1 MQISRNFAFLKIHS
15 LDLVKLGTQA
25 ETYFANDPNTCLIKL
40 RQFGEGL
47 AQLVAAKVGL
57 YEEPEERQVD
67 LLRRLNFRGAV
78 VGQVAD
84 AFHEIRKRGNA
95 ATHEGYEN
103 KGVALN
109 CLKYA
114 KSLGVWFHRTY
125 GGAKGFQAGPFVPPK
140 DPAEANAEIR
150 QELAKLQAELEVSKT
165 AQREALDQ
173 VVLAQTEA
181 AEATELQQL
190 AELLLEEAETQA
202 EDAQAKIAE
211 ISEQFEAQLQAI
223 QADAVETSAQ
233 EIQQLVVESQQDEQN
248 LDLDERATRRLIDA
262 KLAAAGWN
270 VDSEK
275 LTYGK
280 GAKPQK
286 SRNMAIAE
294 WPTTDGRADYI
305 LFAGLQVVGAVEA
318 KRRDKDVYG
327 AIDQAK
333 RYSRGYEVKG
343 DERLVAGYPW
353 QDYQIPFVFAT
364 NGGEYLKQLETKSG
378 IWFCDVR
385 RPENLRR
392 PIGSWYRPEG
402 LLDLLQQDNDKA
414 HKQLQQASFDYGF
427 ELRPYQIKAIEAVE
441 SALADGRRE
450 LLLAMATGTGKTKTC
465 IVMVYRLLKTKR
477 FRRVL
482 FLVDRTALGE
492 QATGAFEET
501 KIENLQTFAEIFD
514 LKGLKE
520 QTPDRDT
527 KVHIATVQSFVKR
540 LLYGDDATPALTTD
554 QYDCVVVDECHRG
567 YLLDRELSENE
578 LTFRDFGDY
587 VSKYRQVLD
596 YFDAVKIGLTATPA
610 LHTSEIFG
618 KPVYTYSYREAV
630 IDGFLIDHEP
640 AHRIK
645 TALSEDGMVWEPGD
659 QVKYIDPKTGQID
672 LTQAPDEIRVEVE
685 QFNRRVITES
695 FNQVVCDALADQ
707 IDPTL
712 REMGKT
718 LIFCVN
724 EDHAILVTALLK
736 KALQERYE
744 DIGDDDIVKITGA
757 SDKPLELIRRYK
769 NEVSPRVAVT
779 VDLMTTGI
787 DVPEICNLVFLRRV
801 KSRILYEQMLGRATR
816 KCDDI
821 EKQVFRVFDA
831 VDLYS
836 AIQDFSTMKPVVVNP
851 KISFSQLV
859 NELEQVTKPDA
870 ESEILDQIQAKLQR
884 KKQHLS
890 ETQKETIESLA
901 DMPVDE
907 LADHLK
913 QQSPGEAAAWLQSR
927 KQIAEI
933 LDRRDGGRKPKIISD
948 HPDELRSVSQDFRAG
963 EAEEAYTMPGD
974 YLESFKA
981 FINNSQNEIPAL
993 LVVTQRPRD
1002 LTREQLKAL
1011 RVQLDAAGYSETQLR
1026 SAWRN
1031 QTNEDIAASIIGFI
1045 RQAAVGDPLVP
1056 YGERVQKAMK
1066 KILASQPWTAPQR
1079 KWLERIGKQL
1089 EQEYVVDRA
1098 ALDQGAFKREGG
1110 FQRLNK
1116 VFKGKLEQ
1124 VLNDINQALWDEIG

>member
-1 MQISRNFAFLKIHS
+1 MQVSRNFAFLKVHS
-15 LDLVKLGTQA
+15 LELVRLGTLA
-25 ETYFANDPNTCLIKL
+25 EHYFADDPNTCLIKL

-57 YEEPEERQVD
+57 YEQSGEKQVD
-67 LLRRLNFRGAV
+67 LLRRLKFRGAV
-78 VGQVAD
+78 TGQVSD
-84 AFHEIRKRGNA
+84 VFHELRKQGNA
-95 ATHEGYEN
+95 ATHEGYDD
-103 KGVALN
+103 KGAALN

-125 GGAKGFQAGPFVPPK
+125 GGAKGFQSGPFVPPPN
-140 DPAEANAEIR
+140 PAEANAEIK
-150 QELAKLQAELEVSKT
+150 QELERLQAELAVSKT
-165 AQREALDQ
+165 AQQAALDQ
-173 VVLAQTEA
+173 AALAQAEA
-181 AEATELQQL
+181 AEEADLRQL
-190 AELLLEEAETQA
+190 AEQLLEEAETQA
-202 EDAQAKIAE
+202 EDAQTKIAE
-211 ISEQFEAQLQAI
+211 ISEQFEVQLQTM
-223 QADAVETSAQ
+223 QANAVEKPAQ

-248 LDLDERATRRLIDA
+248 LDLDERATRKLIDT
-262 KLAAAGWN
+262 KLAAAGWE
-270 VDSEK
+270 VDSET
-275 LTYGK
+275 LTYSK
-280 GAKPQK
+280 SVRPQK
-286 SRNMAIAE
+286 NKNMAIAE
-294 WPTTDGRADYI
+294 WPTVDGRADYI

-318 KRRDKDVYG
+318 KRRGKDVYG

-378 IWFCDVR
+378 TWFCDVR

-402 LLDLLQQDNDKA
+402 LLDLLQQNNDKA
-414 HKQLQQASFDYGF
+414 HEQLQQASFDYDF

-441 SALADGRRE
+441 SALADGGRE

-465 IVMVYRLLKTKR
+465 IAMVYRLLKTKR

-501 KIENLQTFAEIFD
+501 KMENLQTFAEIFD

-540 LLYGDDATPALTTD
+540 LLYADDGTPAITTD

-645 TALSEDGMVWEPGD
+645 TALSEDGMVWQPGD

-672 LTQAPDEIRVEVE
+672 LSQTPDEIRVEVE

-712 REMGKT
+712 QEMGKT

-724 EDHAILVTALLK
+724 EDHAILVTALFK

-744 DIGDDDIVKITGA
+744 DIGDDDVVKITGV

-821 EKQVFRVFDA
+821 DKQVFRVFDA

-859 NELEQVTKPDA
+859 DELGQVTKPDA
-870 ESEILDQIQAKLQR
+870 VGEILDQIQAKLQR

-890 ETQKETIESLA
+890 DPQKEAIESLA
-901 DMPVDE
+901 DMSVEE
-907 LADHLK
+907 LAGHLK
-913 QQSPGEAAAWLQSR
+913 QQSTEEAAAWLQSR

-963 EAEEAYTMPGD
+963 EAEGAYTMPGD
-974 YLESFKA
+974 YLESFKD
-981 FINNSQNEIPAL
+981 FVNNSQNEIPAL

-1079 KWLERIGKQL
+1079 KWLERIGKQI

-1124 VLNDINQALWDEIG
+1124 VLNDINQALWEEVG

>member
-1 MQISRNFAFLKIHS
+1 M
-15 LDLVKLGTQA
+15 
-25 ETYFANDPNTCLIKL
+25 
-40 RQFGEGL
+40 
-47 AQLVAAKVGL
+47 
-57 YEEPEERQVD
+57 
-67 LLRRLNFRGAV
+67 
-78 VGQVAD
+78 
-84 AFHEIRKRGNA
+84 
-95 ATHEGYEN
+95 
-103 KGVALN
+103 
-109 CLKYA
+109 
-114 KSLGVWFHRTY
+114 
-125 GGAKGFQAGPFVPPK
+125 
-140 DPAEANAEIR
+140 
-150 QELAKLQAELEVSKT
+150 
-165 AQREALDQ
+165 
-173 VVLAQTEA
+173 
-181 AEATELQQL
+181 
-190 AELLLEEAETQA
+190 
-202 EDAQAKIAE
+202 
-211 ISEQFEAQLQAI
+211 
-223 QADAVETSAQ
+223 
-233 EIQQLVVESQQDEQN
+233 
-248 LDLDERATRRLIDA
+248 
-262 KLAAAGWN
+262 
-270 VDSEK
+270 
-275 LTYGK
+275 
-280 GAKPQK
+280 
-286 SRNMAIAE
+286 
-294 WPTTDGRADYI
+294 
-305 LFAGLQVVGAVEA
+305 
-318 KRRDKDVYG
+318 
-327 AIDQAK
+327 
-333 RYSRGYEVKG
+333 
-343 DERLVAGYPW
+343 
-353 QDYQIPFVFAT
+353 
-364 NGGEYLKQLETKSG
+364 
-378 IWFCDVR
+378 
-385 RPENLRR
+385 
-392 PIGSWYRPEG
+392 
-402 LLDLLQQDNDKA
+402 
-414 HKQLQQASFDYGF
+414 
-427 ELRPYQIKAIEAVE
+427 
-441 SALADGRRE
+441 
-450 LLLAMATGTGKTKTC
+450 
-465 IVMVYRLLKTKR
+465 
-477 FRRVL
+477 
-482 FLVDRTALGE
+482 
-492 QATGAFEET
+492 
-501 KIENLQTFAEIFD
+501 
-514 LKGLKE
+514 
-520 QTPDRDT
+520 
-527 KVHIATVQSFVKR
+527 
-540 LLYGDDATPALTTD
+540 
-554 QYDCVVVDECHRG
+554 
-567 YLLDRELSENE
+567 
-578 LTFRDFGDY
+578 
-587 VSKYRQVLD
+587 
-596 YFDAVKIGLTATPA
+596 
-610 LHTSEIFG
+610 
-618 KPVYTYSYREAV
+618 
-630 IDGFLIDHEP
+630 
-640 AHRIK
+640 
-645 TALSEDGMVWEPGD
+645 
-659 QVKYIDPKTGQID
+659 
-672 LTQAPDEIRVEVE
+672 
-685 QFNRRVITES
+685 ITES

-870 ESEILDQIQAKLQR
+870 VSEILDQIQAKLQR

-933 LDRRDGGRKPKIISD
+933 LDRRDGGRKPKIISA
-948 HPDELRSVSQDFRAG
+948 HPDALSSVSQDFRAG
-963 EAEEAYTMPGD
+963 EAEAAYTMPGD
-974 YLESFKA
+974 YLASFKA

-1045 RQAAVGDPLVP
+1045 RQAAMGDPLVP

>member
-1 MQISRNFAFLKIHS
+1 M
-15 LDLVKLGTQA
+15 
-25 ETYFANDPNTCLIKL
+25 
-40 RQFGEGL
+40 
-47 AQLVAAKVGL
+47 
-57 YEEPEERQVD
+57 
-67 LLRRLNFRGAV
+67 
-78 VGQVAD
+78 
-84 AFHEIRKRGNA
+84 
-95 ATHEGYEN
+95 
-103 KGVALN
+103 
-109 CLKYA
+109 
-114 KSLGVWFHRTY
+114 
-125 GGAKGFQAGPFVPPK
+125 
-140 DPAEANAEIR
+140 
-150 QELAKLQAELEVSKT
+150 
-165 AQREALDQ
+165 
-173 VVLAQTEA
+173 
-181 AEATELQQL
+181 
-190 AELLLEEAETQA
+190 
-202 EDAQAKIAE
+202 
-211 ISEQFEAQLQAI
+211 
-223 QADAVETSAQ
+223 
-233 EIQQLVVESQQDEQN
+233 
-248 LDLDERATRRLIDA
+248 
-262 KLAAAGWN
+262 
-270 VDSEK
+270 
-275 LTYGK
+275 
-280 GAKPQK
+280 
-286 SRNMAIAE
+286 
-294 WPTTDGRADYI
+294 
-305 LFAGLQVVGAVEA
+305 
-318 KRRDKDVYG
+318 
-327 AIDQAK
+327 
-333 RYSRGYEVKG
+333 
-343 DERLVAGYPW
+343 
-353 QDYQIPFVFAT
+353 
-364 NGGEYLKQLETKSG
+364 
-378 IWFCDVR
+378 
-385 RPENLRR
+385 
-392 PIGSWYRPEG
+392 
-402 LLDLLQQDNDKA
+402 
-414 HKQLQQASFDYGF
+414 
-427 ELRPYQIKAIEAVE
+427 
-441 SALADGRRE
+441 
-450 LLLAMATGTGKTKTC
+450 
-465 IVMVYRLLKTKR
+465 
-477 FRRVL
+477 
-482 FLVDRTALGE
+482 
-492 QATGAFEET
+492 
-501 KIENLQTFAEIFD
+501 
-514 LKGLKE
+514 
-520 QTPDRDT
+520 
-527 KVHIATVQSFVKR
+527 
-540 LLYGDDATPALTTD
+540 
-554 QYDCVVVDECHRG
+554 
-567 YLLDRELSENE
+567 
-578 LTFRDFGDY
+578 
-587 VSKYRQVLD
+587 
-596 YFDAVKIGLTATPA
+596 
-610 LHTSEIFG
+610 
-618 KPVYTYSYREAV
+618 
-630 IDGFLIDHEP
+630 
-640 AHRIK
+640 
-645 TALSEDGMVWEPGD
+645 
-659 QVKYIDPKTGQID
+659 
-672 LTQAPDEIRVEVE
+672 
-685 QFNRRVITES
+685 
-695 FNQVVCDALADQ
+695 CDALADQ

-870 ESEILDQIQAKLQR
+870 VSEILDQIQAKLQR

-933 LDRRDGGRKPKIISD
+933 LDRRDGGRKPKIISA
-948 HPDELRSVSQDFRAG
+948 HPDALSSVSQDFRAG

-1045 RQAAVGDPLVP
+1045 RQAAMGDPLVP

>member
-47 AQLVAAKVGL
+47 AQLVAAKAGL

-125 GGAKGFQAGPFVPPK
+125 GGANGLQAGPVVPPK
-140 DPAEANAEIR
+140 DPAVANAEIR

-392 PIGSWYRPEG
+392 PIGGWYRPEG

-672 LTQAPDEIRVEVE
+672 LTQAPDEIRVEV
-685 QFNRRVITES
+685 
-695 FNQVVCDALADQ
+695 
-707 IDPTL
+707 
-712 REMGKT
+712 
-718 LIFCVN
+718 
-724 EDHAILVTALLK
+724 
-736 KALQERYE
+736 
-744 DIGDDDIVKITGA
+744 
-757 SDKPLELIRRYK
+757 
-769 NEVSPRVAVT
+769 
-779 VDLMTTGI
+779 
-787 DVPEICNLVFLRRV
+787 
-801 KSRILYEQMLGRATR
+801 
-816 KCDDI
+816 
-821 EKQVFRVFDA
+821 
-831 VDLYS
+831 
-836 AIQDFSTMKPVVVNP
+836 
-851 KISFSQLV
+851 
-859 NELEQVTKPDA
+859 
-870 ESEILDQIQAKLQR
+870 
-884 KKQHLS
+884 
-890 ETQKETIESLA
+890 
-901 DMPVDE
+901 
-907 LADHLK
+907 
-913 QQSPGEAAAWLQSR
+913 
-927 KQIAEI
+927 
-933 LDRRDGGRKPKIISD
+933 
-948 HPDELRSVSQDFRAG
+948 
-963 EAEEAYTMPGD
+963 
-974 YLESFKA
+974 
-981 FINNSQNEIPAL
+981 
-993 LVVTQRPRD
+993 
-1002 LTREQLKAL
+1002 
-1011 RVQLDAAGYSETQLR
+1011 
-1026 SAWRN
+1026 
-1031 QTNEDIAASIIGFI
+1031 
-1045 RQAAVGDPLVP
+1045 
-1056 YGERVQKAMK
+1056 
-1066 KILASQPWTAPQR
+1066 
-1079 KWLERIGKQL
+1079 
-1089 EQEYVVDRA
+1089 
-1098 ALDQGAFKREGG
+1098 
-1110 FQRLNK
+1110 
-1116 VFKGKLEQ
+1116 
-1124 VLNDINQALWDEIG
+1124 